1 MNDSLK
7 DQLAALKPL
16 IITEKEKTNMACGD
30 KKTGKPSPKP
40 KKGH

>member
-16 IITEKEKTNMACGD
+16 IITKKEKEMACGD
-30 KKTGKPSPKP
+30 KKKDKTSPKP
-40 KKGH
+40 KKGE